1 MCLPPHPSALFLL
14 PLSVF
19 SVTSVVKFRRPC
31 DRGQRMSPRINTYES
46 RAKQAALTTFRM
58 NTYRKPRGGGIT
70 INQGSP
76 EG

>member
-1 MCLPPHPSALFLL
+1 MCLPPHTSALFLL

-46 RAKQAALTTFRM
+46 LSKQTALTTFRM
-58 NTYRKPRGGGIT
+58 NTYKKHRGRGIT
-70 INQGSP
+70 VNQDSP